1 MKGEYNMN
9 VVWVI
14 LCLFCLYLLI
24 KTHSLDRRIEEAEE
38 DLKVVRGVRIL
49 TEIISNANKEKGED
63 DGKDNSGG
71 L

>member
-1 MKGEYNMN
+1 MEI
-9 VVWVI
+9 VCII

-24 KTHSLDRRIEEAEE
+24 KTRSLDRRIEEAEE

-49 TEIISNANKEKGED
+49 ADMISNANKEKGED
-63 DGKDNSGG
+63 NGKDNSSG

>member
-1 MKGEYNMN
+1 MN
-9 VVWVI
+9 VVCII

-24 KTHSLDRRIEEAEE
+24 KIHSIYRRMDDAEE

-49 TEIISNANKEKGED
+49 TEMISNASKEKGED

>member
-1 MKGEYNMN
+1 MEI
-9 VVWVI
+9 VCII
-14 LCLFCLYLLI
+14 LCLICLYLLI
-24 KTHSLDRRIEEAEE
+24 KIHSIDRRMDDAEE

-49 TEIISNANKEKGED
+49 TEIISNASKEKGED

>member
-1 MKGEYNMN
+1 MEI
-9 VVWVI
+9 VCII

-63 DGKDNSGG
+63 NGTDNSSG

>member
-1 MKGEYNMN
+1 MD
-9 VVWVI
+9 VVCII

-49 TEIISNANKEKGED
+49 TDMISNANKEKGEGN
-63 DGKDNSGG
+63 GKDNSGG

>member
-1 MKGEYNMN
+1 MEI
-9 VVWVI
+9 VCII

-38 DLKVVRGVRIL
+38 DLKIIRGMRIL
-49 TEIISNANKEKGED
+49 ADMISNANKEKGED
-63 DGKDNSGG
+63 NGKDNSGG

>member
-1 MKGEYNMN
+1 MN
-9 VVWVI
+9 VVCII

-49 TEIISNANKEKGED
+49 ADMISNANKEKGED
-63 DGKDNSGG
+63 DGKDNSC
-71 L
+71 

>member
-1 MKGEYNMN
+1 MN
-9 VVWVI
+9 IVCII
-14 LCLFCLYLLI
+14 LCLFCLYLLV
-24 KTHSLDRRIEEAEE
+24 KMRSLDRRIEEAEE

-49 TEIISNANKEKGED
+49 TEIISNASKEKGED

>member
-1 MKGEYNMN
+1 MDI
-9 VVWVI
+9 VCII
-14 LCLFCLYLLI
+14 LCFICLYLLI
-24 KTHSLDRRIEEAEE
+24 KMRSLDRRIEEAEE

-49 TEIISNANKEKGED
+49 TEIMSNVSKEKGED

>member
-1 MKGEYNMN
+1 MD
-9 VVWVI
+9 VVCII

-24 KTHSLDRRIEEAEE
+24 KIHSIDRRMDDAEE

-49 TEIISNANKEKGED
+49 TEIISNASKEKGED
-63 DGKDNSGG
+63 NGTDNSSG

>member
-1 MKGEYNMN
+1 MEI
-9 VVWVI
+9 VCII
-14 LCLFCLYLLI
+14 LCLICLYLLI
-24 KTHSLDRRIEEAEE
+24 KMHSIDRRMDDAEE

-49 TEIISNANKEKGED
+49 TEMISNASKEKGED

>member
-1 MKGEYNMN
+1 MEI
-9 VVWVI
+9 VCII

-38 DLKVVRGVRIL
+38 DLKVIRGVRIL
-49 TEIISNANKEKGED
+49 TEMISSASKEKGED
-63 DGKDNSGG
+63 NGTDNSSG

>member
-1 MKGEYNMN
+1 MEI
-9 VVWVI
+9 VCII

-24 KTHSLDRRIEEAEE
+24 KMHSLDRRIEEAEE

-63 DGKDNSGG
+63 NGTDNSSG

>member
-1 MKGEYNMN
+1 MN
-9 VVWVI
+9 VVCII

-24 KTHSLDRRIEEAEE
+24 KIHSIDRRMDEVEE
-38 DLKVVRGVRIL
+38 DIKVVRGVRIL
-49 TEIISNANKEKGED
+49 TEMISNASKDKGED